1 LAYGRLGWTEERLLN
16 CDMRVFELA
25 LKGFNELEEER
36 VKGEWERLRMLGL
49 WVLSPYQK
57 KGANLTPQKVLSLPW
72 DPEPETREQFL
83 KRNKHLTPLWDKLDK
98 AK

>member
-1 LAYGRLGWTEERLLN
+1 
-16 CDMRVFELA
+16 MRVFELA
-25 LKGFNELEEER
+25 LKGFNDLEEER
-36 VKGEWERLRMLGL
+36 IKGEWERLRMLGV

-72 DPEPETREQFL
+72 DPKPETRDEWL
-83 KRNKHLTPLWDKLDK
+83 EKNKHLKSVWDKLEK